1 MVWFTGTIVW
11 VLLCIL
17 VGKCADRWNRSFGKY
32 LILSFILSPLIMGII
47 LLIMGKNEVHYY
59 KSSYNTKGISSN
71 SSKSDEEI
79 RPLFLNSDN
88 NKMPVS
94 TTNYQKTNVD
104 TKKCPFCAEL
114 IKKEAILCR
123 YCGKSM
129 EEFEEKMKLS
139 NKGNQTNEIISDEN
153 IYLKNFEIGKN
164 YVTIK
169 KTVVK
174 PAPDIYRR
182 SIDLYED
189 NTNVKLLKIG
199 ERINENQEYFWI
211 NVLNENNQREGW
223 ISSECL
229 FTIGKKET

>member
-1 MVWFTGTIVW
+1 
-11 VLLCIL
+11 
-17 VGKCADRWNRSFGKY
+17 
-32 LILSFILSPLIMGII
+32 MGII
-47 LLIMGKNEVHYY
+47 LLIMGKNEVSYY
-59 KSSYNTKGISSN
+59 KSSYNTKGVSSN
-71 SSKSDEEI
+71 SNKSDEEI

-88 NKMPVS
+88 NKIS
-94 TTNYQKTNVD
+94 TSSANYQKTNTDKILPAQNIQAD
-104 TKKCPFCAEL
+104 TRKCPFCAEL

-123 YCGKSM
+123 YCGKSL
-129 EEFEEKMKLS
+129 EEFKEK
-139 NKGNQTNEIISDEN
+139 NEIIPDEN

-169 KTVVK
+169 KTAVK

-229 FTIGKKET
+229 FTIEKKA